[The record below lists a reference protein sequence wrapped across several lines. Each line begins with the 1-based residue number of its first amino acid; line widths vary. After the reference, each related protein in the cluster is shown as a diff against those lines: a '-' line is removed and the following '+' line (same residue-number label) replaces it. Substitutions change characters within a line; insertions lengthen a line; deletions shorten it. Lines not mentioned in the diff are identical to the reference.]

1 MADDDAFTTE
11 WDLKVARKKVYA
23 NLFLSNR
30 HMYIYSLNTLNTQF
44 NISDNI
50 SIY

>member
-30 HMYIYSLNTLNTQF
+30 HMYIHSLNSLNTHIILIT
-44 NISDNI
+44 SDYKI
-50 SIY
+50 